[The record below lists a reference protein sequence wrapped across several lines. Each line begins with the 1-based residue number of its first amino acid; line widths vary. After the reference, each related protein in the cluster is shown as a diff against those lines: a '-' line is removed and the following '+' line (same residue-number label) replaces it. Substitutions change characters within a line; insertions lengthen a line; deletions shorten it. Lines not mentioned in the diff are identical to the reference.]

1 MTITDPDDIQ
11 PGLTVVVVESTS
23 VPSGLFTVSVSG
35 MKAQLRL
42 NGPLDFENRTR
53 YERRRGEEKTEGR
66 RRDLSGIICCGYCVC
81 DVCVCDL
88 SGITCCGY
96 CVCVWR
102 VRCVRCRTVC

>member
-66 RRDLSGIICCGYCVC
+66 RRDLSGTTRYGYCVC
-81 DVCVCDL
+81 DVCGVELCANVVCY
-88 SGITCCGY
+88 SP
-96 CVCVWR
+96 
-102 VRCVRCRTVC
+102 